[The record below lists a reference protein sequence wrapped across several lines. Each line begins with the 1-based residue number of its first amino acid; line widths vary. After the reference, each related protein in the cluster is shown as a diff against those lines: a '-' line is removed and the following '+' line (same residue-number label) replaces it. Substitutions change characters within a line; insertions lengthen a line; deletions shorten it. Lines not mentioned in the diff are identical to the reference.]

1 MSVPNRPESEYNA
14 ALKMWGGKWGAAI
27 PLLLLICG
35 LLWLSLHGPA
45 TPKNF
50 WSIGFAAICI
60 GLFLS
65 KTPKE
70 YCATVLRGFNNKSV
84 GVLCASWIFAS
95 VLGCFHVLAIINSA
109 AMNIGVYVSLSILVS
124 SVCMP
129 SSGIAGSYGS
139 SICKV

>member
-70 YCATVLRGFNNKSV
+70 YWRPCCSHWVPAPPT
-84 GVLCASWIFAS
+84 APSWR
-95 VLGCFHVLAIINSA
+95 
-109 AMNIGVYVSLSILVS
+109 
-124 SVCMP
+124 
-129 SSGIAGSYGS
+129 
-139 SICKV
+139 

>member
-50 WSIGFAAICI
+50 SEKIVQG
-60 GLFLS
+60 
-65 KTPKE
+65 
-70 YCATVLRGFNNKSV
+70 
-84 GVLCASWIFAS
+84 
-95 VLGCFHVLAIINSA
+95 
-109 AMNIGVYVSLSILVS
+109 
-124 SVCMP
+124 
-129 SSGIAGSYGS
+129 
-139 SICKV
+139 